1 MKVFRVSESTE
12 SRIRIIKSL
21 PNSADAKSLAL
32 AIFSAEHRLLM
43 EMFHPSGSQEYS
55 EVLSSLG
62 SFMEKEVLP
71 ASPKIDMGETKIA
84 PLRRKLFDQGMC
96 QISFP
101 EEYGGL
107 GLPFSVYA
115 NAVELLGT
123 ADASI
128 ALSVEIHNAVSEGV
142 NRFASESQKKKY
154 LPDLLSGKTLASFTL
169 TEPASGSDAGTMAT
183 TAEKKGKEYIIRGS
197 KAFITNAGDADL
209 YMVFAKTKNGPSC
222 FMVESPNPGMTFGA
236 DLKKLGMKGSRTSEV
251 FFSDCR
257 VPEENLVGE
266 EGKGA
271 DYAKEILHGARII
284 VAALNVGIA
293 QIAYDKSVAYAKTRK
308 AFGKSIGEFQLIREK
323 VADMKTEINAGR
335 LMYFYASAL
344 KESGHEFSSEAS
356 QAKVFSTEMSLR
368 VCDSAIQIQGGYG
381 YTTDELHRHWR
392 DARLLT
398 IGEGTSE
405 VLRMLIARR
414 ELARSQ

>member
-1 MKVFRVSESTE
+1 M
-12 SRIRIIKSL
+12 
-21 PNSADAKSLAL
+21 
-32 AIFSAEHRLLM
+32 AIYSAEHRRLM
-43 EMFHPSGSQEYS
+43 EMFHPSAHQGYS
-55 EVLSSLG
+55 EVLASLG
-62 SFMEKEVLP
+62 SFMEKEILP
-71 ASPKIDMGETKIA
+71 VSPKLDSGEAKIA
-84 PLRRKLFDQGMC
+84 GPRKALLEQGIC
-96 QISFP
+96 QIPFP

-115 NAVELLGT
+115 MAIEMLGT

-128 ALSVEIHNAVSEGV
+128 CLSVEIHNAVAEGLG
-142 NRFASESQKKKY
+142 RFASEEQKKEY
-154 LPDLLSGKTLASFTL
+154 LPRLLAGKSLASFTL

-183 TAEKKGKEYIIRGS
+183 TAERKGDGYSINGS
-197 KAFITNAGDADL
+197 KMFITNAGEADL
-209 YMVFAKTKNGPSC
+209 YLVFAKTSKGPSC
-222 FMVESPNPGMTFGA
+222 FIVEAPCAGLSFGG

-251 FFSDCR
+251 VFSDCR
-257 VPEENLVGE
+257 VPRANLVGE

-293 QIAYDKSVAYAKTRK
+293 QLAYQKSVAYARQRR
-308 AFGKSIGEFQLIREK
+308 AFGKQIAEFQLIREK
-323 VADMKTEINAGR
+323 IADMKTEIDAGR
-335 LMYFYASAL
+335 LMYLYASRI
-344 KESGHEFSSEAS
+344 KESGDDFSSEAS
-356 QAKVFSTEMSLR
+356 QAKVFATEMSLR
-368 VCDSAIQIQGGYG
+368 VCDSAIQVHGGYG

-414 ELARSQ
+414 ELSRSQ

>member
-1 MKVFRVSESTE
+1 
-12 SRIRIIKSL
+12 
-21 PNSADAKSLAL
+21 L
-32 AIFSAEHRLLM
+32 AIYSAEHKRLM
-43 EMFHPSGSQEYS
+43 ETFYPDHHHEYS

-62 SFMEKEVLP
+62 AFMEKELLP
-71 ASPKIDMGETKIA
+71 ISPKVDTGEAEIA
-84 PLRRKLFDQGMC
+84 RARKALLRQGMC
-96 QISFP
+96 QIPFQ

-115 NAVELLGT
+115 MAVEMLGT
-123 ADASI
+123 ADASTC
-128 ALSVEIHNAVSEGV
+128 LSVEIHNAVSEGL
-142 NRFASESQKKKY
+142 NLFATDAQKRRY
-154 LPDLLSGKTLASFTL
+154 LPKLLSGDSLASFTL

-183 TAEKKGKEYIIRGS
+183 TAEKKGGEYSINGS
-197 KAFITNAGDADL
+197 KMFITNAGEADL
-209 YMVFAKTKNGPSC
+209 YLVFAKTRKGPSC
-222 FMVESPNPGMTFGA
+222 FIVESPNRGLSFGG
-236 DLKKLGMKGSRTSEV
+236 DLPKLGMRGSRTSEV
-251 FFSDCR
+251 VFSDCR

-293 QIAYDKSVAYAKTRK
+293 QIAYEKSLSYARQRR
-308 AFGKSIGEFQLIREK
+308 AFGKTISEFQLIREK
-323 VADMKTEINAGR
+323 IADMKTEIGAGR
-335 LMYFYASAL
+335 LLYLYASRV
-344 KESGHEFSSEAS
+344 KESGSDYSSEAS

-368 VCDSAIQIQGGYG
+368 VCDSAIQIHGGFG